1 MTWVLLHVAQAGLG
15 QREDNADMMGLVCRL
30 INIFIYEKYMNNIW
44 SKLNKFLRLEKARI
58 K

>member
-1 MTWVLLHVAQAGLG
+1 MTLVLPRVVPVGLG
-15 QREDNADMMGLVCRL
+15 LREDNVGHDYL

-44 SKLNKFLRLEKARI
+44 SRLNKFLTLEKARI